1 VRGAKDFYISHEPHG
16 LVIRYRG
23 FIFVWFAARAQ
34 AKAFALLVCRTAAL
48 MRAARFAVGC
58 KNVAL
63 MWATACYVCSSTRLR
78 VRMLA
83 VACGVLTLPPLNAAR
98 LFAGFVGNLF
108 FRDKEED
115 FCS

>member
-1 VRGAKDFYISHEPHG
+1 VRGTKDFYISHEPHEPQG

-34 AKAFALLVCRTAAL
+34 AKAFALLVCKTAAL
-48 MRAARFAVGC
+48 MRA
-58 KNVAL
+58 
-63 MWATACYVCSSTRLR
+63 T
-78 VRMLA
+78 
-83 VACGVLTLPPLNAAR
+83 ACGVLTLPPLNAAR